1 MTSGIKEMISGH
13 RERVLAAIRTDLA
26 AGASFKDVRTKA
38 RKLGVKLAYN
48 PHEKVGGAA
57 ARRRSR
63 QMERGIIP
71 AVCITPEC
79 GREVPKGRDVRLCDG
94 CLAEKWGRGL

>member
-1 MTSGIKEMISGH
+1 MTGLELRQRTMD
-13 RERVLAAIRTDLA
+13 AIRADLA
-26 AGASFKDVRTKA
+26 AGASFKDVRAKA
-38 RKLGVKLAYN
+38 RKLGVALGYVA
-48 PHEKVGGAA
+48 HEKVGSAA

-71 AVCITPEC
+71 AVCITPGC
-79 GREVPKGRDVRLCDG
+79 GKSVSSARVVAGQIRMCDD